1 MSISDISIKN
11 PVFAWM
17 LMAGLMLF
25 GLISYNRMGIS
36 QLPDVDFP
44 VVNINVTYEGASSE
58 IMETDVADVIE
69 DAVMSVEGIQ
79 EVRSTSR
86 DSSTSITVELDI
98 NRDVDVALQEVQTK
112 IAQAQR
118 LLPKDIDPPI
128 ISKRNPEDFPIM
140 WIALTSNRPLK
151 EMMVFTRYELRDK
164 FQTISGVADVR
175 LGGYVDRNLRIWVDK
190 DKLSL
195 YDLTVDDIINTIGR
209 EHVEVPGGRMET
221 TGQEFVIRSLGE
233 AYTVDAVGN
242 LPITLRGGTPVFSRI
257 LIRDV
262 ARVEDN
268 LDDIR
273 RISRFNG
280 ERAIGLGIIKQRKS
294 NAIAIADD
302 VRKLLDTLNPQL
314 PKGYKLQVTNDMTR
328 FIKDS
333 TRELVFTIFLSTIL
347 TSLVCFLFLG
357 SFSSTINI
365 ILAIP
370 TSLLGTFIVLYFAGF
385 TLNTFTLMALSLV
398 IGVVVDDA
406 IMVLE
411 NITRY
416 REMGQGKVIA
426 AGNGARQITFAALAS
441 TLAIIA
447 IFLPVAFMSGIIGKY
462 FLEFGVT
469 ISIAVIL
476 SLLEALT
483 LTPMRCSQFLEI
495 NERNG
500 IISRSVNRAFDAL
513 SVAYQKALAFALD
526 HRWTVV
532 LTASAIFFSS
542 LLLLGMVKKEFI
554 PAMDQSQFLLRIKTP
569 VGSSIS
575 ITDESTKKIETLVR
589 SINDVKSIYCAV
601 GGFGGG
607 ETNSAMIFVNLKQ
620 PEDRPVDPKT
630 GKHRSQND
638 VMIDIRKQAD
648 KYADEMKI
656 SIQDLSMRGFSASRG
671 YPVEFVVQ
679 GPDWDKLSSCSTK
692 IADEMKKSGKMVDV
706 DTSYDIGQPEINI
719 IPNRIAAEE
728 RGVSMTSIGNA
739 VGAMIGGK
747 IIGKFTEGGHRYD
760 IRIRLADTD
769 RRKIND
775 IKKIFVRNNRGEL
788 VRLSEV
794 VDVESRRSMLSI
806 SRVNRA
812 RSITIYANPSP
823 ASSQQEALDYAITM
837 ARKMLPEGYRVEVTG
852 TAKTSGESFSS
863 LTFALII
870 GIIVAYMILGSQFN
884 SYIHP
889 FTVLLA
895 LPFSFTGAI
904 IALIIT
910 GQTLNMYSFIGLIL
924 LMGLVKKNSIL
935 LVEFTNQM
943 RHEGL
948 SVKEALLKACP
959 VRLRPIVMTTL
970 STIAAAIPPAI
981 AVGPGA
987 ESRIPMAVAVLG
999 GVIFSTV
1006 LTLVVVP
1013 AAYSLLSRLEYGKG
1027 DAAKES

>member
-58 IMETDVADVIE
+58 IMETDIADVIE

-98 NRDVDVALQEVQTK
+98 NRNVDVALQEVQTK

-140 WIALTSNRPLK
+140 WIALTSDRPLK

-233 AYTVDAVGN
+233 AYTVDAVAN
-242 LPITLRGGTPVFSRI
+242 LPITLRGGSPVFSRI
-257 LIRDV
+257 LIKDV

-314 PKGYKLQVTNDMTR
+314 PKGYKLQITNDMTR

-333 TRELVFTIFLSTIL
+333 TSELVFTIFLSTIL

-416 REMGQGKVIA
+416 REMGQDKVIA

-495 NERNG
+495 NKRNSILNRG
-500 IISRSVNRAFDAL
+500 VNRAFDAL
-513 SVAYQKALAFALD
+513 SVAYHKALAYTLD
-526 HRWTVV
+526 HRWTVII
-532 LTASAIFFSS
+532 TASAIFFSS

-554 PAMDQSQFLLRIKTP
+554 PAMDQSQFILRLKTP

-575 ITDESTKKIETLVR
+575 VTDESTKKIETLVR

-620 PEDRPVDPKT
+620 PKDRPVDPKT
-630 GKHRSQND
+630 GKRRSQND
-638 VMIDIRKQAD
+638 VMIDIRKQAER
-648 KYADEMKI
+648 YIDEMKI

-679 GPDWDKLSSCSTK
+679 GPDWDRLSDYSTK

-706 DTSYDIGQPEINI
+706 DTSYDLGQPEINI

-794 VDVESRRSMLSI
+794 VDVVSRRSMLSI

-823 ASSQQEALDYAITM
+823 TSSQQEALNYAITM
-837 ARKMLPEGYRVEVTG
+837 ARKMLPEGYRVDVTG

-904 IALIIT
+904 IALVIT
-910 GQTLNMYSFIGLIL
+910 GQTINMYSFIGLIL

-1013 AAYSLLSRLEYGKG
+1013 AAYSLLSRLEYGKDNAG
-1027 DAAKES
+1027 KE